1 MVNNAAVTAA
11 GKLGTRALLTLTA
24 VAGAVLNSPNERI
37 KQQYMSWLWNLL
49 LSPAGRALVKLDGTD
64 VEDAE
69 ELCLAEV
76 TASPWH
82 FRTKSPGLI
91 CLTAVPQ
98 LVTAALHIFLSPKP
112 TSFDVCNTPLL

>member
-1 MVNNAAVTAA
+1 MWKSSNAAVTAA
-11 GKLGTRALLTLTA
+11 GKLGMRALLTLTA

-49 LSPAGRALVKLDGTD
+49 CSPVGRALVKLDSTD

-76 TASPWH
+76 TASTWL
-82 FRTKSPGLI
+82 FCVKSVLGRASAHEI
-91 CLTAVPQ
+91 MQCFLTTYA
-98 LVTAALHIFLSPKP
+98 
-112 TSFDVCNTPLL
+112 

>member
-1 MVNNAAVTAA
+1 MVSNAAVTAA

-49 LSPAGRALVKLDGTD
+49 LSPAGRALVKLDSTD
-64 VEDAE
+64 VEAAE

-76 TASPWH
+76 TASPGQ
-82 FRTKSPGLI
+82 FRMQSVAGRNSAILQCI
-91 CLTAVPQ
+91 LT
-98 LVTAALHIFLSPKP
+98 
-112 TSFDVCNTPLL
+112 TPA

>member
-1 MVNNAAVTAA
+1 MSQFSHAAVTAA

-49 LSPAGRALVKLDGTD
+49 LSPVGRALVKLNSTD

-69 ELCLAEV
+69 ELCLTEV
-76 TASPWH
+76 TASPWL
-82 FRTKSPGLI
+82 FCMKSVLGRNSAHESNLQ
-91 CLTAVPQ
+91 CFLTTYA
-98 LVTAALHIFLSPKP
+98 
-112 TSFDVCNTPLL
+112 

>member
-1 MVNNAAVTAA
+1 M
-11 GKLGTRALLTLTA
+11 
-24 VAGAVLNSPNERI
+24 AGAVLNSPNERI

-76 TASPWH
+76 QFCVQSVFGRHSANESIEQWPLPH
-82 FRTKSPGLI
+82 MLDSS
-91 CLTAVPQ
+91 
-98 LVTAALHIFLSPKP
+98 AA
-112 TSFDVCNTPLL
+112 TGSF